1 MSDTLAATLI
11 TVILISVSA
20 FAFYVLIDTWDKQG
34 TGAREPL

>member
-20 FAFYVLIDTWDKQG
+20 FAFYVLIDTWDKQS